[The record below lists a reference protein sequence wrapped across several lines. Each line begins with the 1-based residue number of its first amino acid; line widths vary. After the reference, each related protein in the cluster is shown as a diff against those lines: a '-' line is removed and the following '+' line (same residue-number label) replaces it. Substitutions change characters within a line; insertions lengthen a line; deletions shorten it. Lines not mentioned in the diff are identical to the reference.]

1 MDASSPQTAKHLL
14 EAGAQRLRCVSDTP
28 ELDVQVLLAK
38 LMNRSRSWLA
48 AHLET
53 VPPPEIATAFEEAL
67 RRLEGGEPLP
77 YVLGEWE
84 FYRLTFYITPDVLI
98 PRPET
103 ELLVERAIAWLRQRI
118 MAIEKHADSSFAAL
132 PLRVLDVGTGSGC
145 IAIALAVNVPQ
156 ITVVAT
162 DISAPALEVARRNA
176 ERFRVSD
183 RITFLEA
190 DLAPQS
196 LEASPFH
203 LIVANLPYIPT
214 ETLRKL
220 PIYGREPT
228 VALDG
233 GADGLVLIRRLLQ
246 RAPRLLLPG
255 GRMILEIE
263 ASEGLAALSLA
274 YDVFEQAEI
283 HLYQDLAGRDRLLEV
298 QR

>member
-1 MDASSPQTAKHLL
+1 MDPSSPKTAKLLL
-14 EAGAQRLRCVSDTP
+14 EAGAQRLRQVSDTP

-38 LMNRSRSWLA
+38 LMHRSRSWLA

-53 VPPPEIATAFEEAL
+53 VPDPKTVVAFEEAL
-67 RRLEGGEPLP
+67 RRLEAGEPLP

-84 FYRLTFYITPDVLI
+84 FYRLTFYVTPDVLI

-118 MAIEKHADSSFAAL
+118 KAIEKHADSSFGVL

-156 ITVVAT
+156 IAVVAT

-176 ERFRVSD
+176 ERFKVAD
-183 RITFLEA
+183 RITFMEA
-190 DLAPQS
+190 DLAPQT

-214 ETLRKL
+214 ETLHKL

-233 GADGLVLIRRLLQ
+233 GADGLAVIRRLLQ